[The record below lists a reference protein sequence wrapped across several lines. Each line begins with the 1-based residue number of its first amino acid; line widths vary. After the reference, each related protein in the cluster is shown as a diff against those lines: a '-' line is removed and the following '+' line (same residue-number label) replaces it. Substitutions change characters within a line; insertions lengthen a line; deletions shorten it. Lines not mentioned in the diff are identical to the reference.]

1 MNVEIVERPEM
12 KAAVLQIPRDG
23 KRVREAWAKITA
35 WLDGHP
41 AVAEREYGYVF
52 IPEWQWATE
61 VTTLWVGMAVHHFD
75 GLPDELETITI
86 PAKRFA
92 KMTVQG
98 DRTQME
104 AAYDSLSKWFADGTY
119 ARDTRKGSF
128 GFEMN
133 RLSPVNPFD
142 VPADEITD
150 FDFDIFAPI
159 LSESKLLKPDRYPGI
174 VNVEVRKGRKRR
186 IVGAETFIDQ
196 KTTKAEQAIPEFW
209 EGVMP
214 RLGEVADAK
223 RPFATVGLYLYKPP
237 FGPRQDFR
245 YVAGVEVEAEPSA
258 PLPEGLTE
266 VTIPEDDCVVVTY
279 RGKASGLGQVWD
291 YFHGCWFPQQA
302 EYDAVD
308 DFEFERHDERY
319 FGVDD
324 ERSMLEMHFPVR
336 RRVKEKR
343 LTDNIVV
350 DEKGGHVLQDL
361 RGEKI
366 RMASFQ
372 SADLHGIDMRS
383 SRLRH
388 VNFVGAELEHIYFA
402 GVHVDEIQMGGT
414 IFEHIRRPEATQ
426 SRLDEEP
433 GTDGWVNVEP
443 VVFRNSDL
451 STARFEGCNLSEV
464 RISNCRL
471 DGMTIDGIPVTAL
484 LDNYLRT
491 GAK

>member
-1 MNVEIVERPEM
+1 MNVEIVERPAI
-12 KAAVLQIPRDG
+12 KAAVLRVPRDG
-23 KRVREAWAKITA
+23 KLVREAWAKVTA

-41 AVAEREYGYVF
+41 AVAERQHGYVF

-61 VTTLWVGMAVHHFD
+61 VTTLWVGMAVHHFG
-75 GLPDELETITI
+75 GLPAELEAITI

-98 DRTQME
+98 DRTRME
-104 AAYDSLSKWFADGTY
+104 AAYDALFRWFAEGTY
-119 ARDTRKGSF
+119 ARDTREGSF

-133 RLSPVNPFD
+133 RLNPMNPFD
-142 VPADEITD
+142 IPADEID
-150 FDFDIFAPI
+150 SFDFDIFAPI
-159 LSESKLLKPDRYPGI
+159 LSGSKLLAPDRYPGI
-174 VNVEVRKGRKRR
+174 MNVEVRKGRDRR
-186 IVGAETFIDQ
+186 IVGAETFIDP
-196 KTTKAEQAIPEFW
+196 KTTKAERAIPAFW

-214 RLGEVADAK
+214 RLREIADVK
-223 RPFATVGLYLYKPP
+223 QPFATIGLYRYDPP
-237 FGPRQDFR
+237 FGPHQDFR
-245 YVAGVEVEAEPSA
+245 YVAGVEVEAESKA
-258 PLPEGLTE
+258 PLPEGMTE
-266 VTIPEDDCVVVTY
+266 VTVPANDFVVVTY

-291 YFHGCWFPQQA
+291 YFHGFWFPRQA

-319 FGVDD
+319 LGADD
-324 ERSMLEMHFPVR
+324 ERSVFEMHFPVR
-336 RRVKEKR
+336 RRSKDKR
-343 LTDNIVV
+343 LTDKIVV

-361 RGEKI
+361 RGESV

-372 SADLHGIDMRS
+372 NADLHGIDMRS

-414 IFEHIRRPEATQ
+414 VFEHIRRPESSQ

-443 VVFRNSDL
+443 VVFRDCDL
-451 STARFEGCNLSEV
+451 STARFEGCNLSDV
-464 RISNCRL
+464 NISNCRL

-484 LDNYLRT
+484 LEHYSKS
-491 GAK
+491 GGK